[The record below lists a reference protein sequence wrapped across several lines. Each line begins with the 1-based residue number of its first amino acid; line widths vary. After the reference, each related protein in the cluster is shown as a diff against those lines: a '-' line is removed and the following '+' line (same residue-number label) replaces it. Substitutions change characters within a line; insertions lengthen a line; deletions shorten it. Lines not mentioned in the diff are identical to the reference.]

1 MPGGSVLRKL
11 LIVLEMIKI
20 EHTVFALPFA
30 YLGAFLG
37 VRGFPGWNRSFW
49 ILVAMVGARSAA
61 MGFNRLVDMR
71 IDAQNPRTSGR
82 ALPRGLVSTGFV
94 ATFVIASAGLLFLA
108 GWMLNPLS
116 LELVP
121 IALVIVLGYSYT
133 KRFTS
138 LSHLFLGLALG
149 IAPIGG
155 WVAVRGELSWEPW
168 LLSAAVLLWVA
179 GFDIIY
185 SCQDVGFDQDVGLYS
200 FPSRLGVRRALWL
213 SSLFHVGML
222 GVLIWVFFLFRLS
235 WLSWM
240 GLLLVAITL
249 IYEHRLVR
257 PDDLSRVN
265 AAFFTLNGLVSIL
278 LLLFVGLDLCL
289 VV

>member
-1 MPGGSVLRKL
+1 MPGGSVLRKF

-37 VRGFPGWNRSFW
+37 VRGLPGWNRSFW

-257 PDDLSRVN
+257 PGDLSRVN

-278 LLLFVGLDLCL
+278 LLVFVGLDLCL

>member
-37 VRGFPGWNRSFW
+37 VRGLPGWNRSFW

-257 PDDLSRVN
+257 PGDLSRVN

>member
-30 YLGAFLG
+30 YLGAFLS

-257 PDDLSRVN
+257 PGDLSRVN

>member
-1 MPGGSVLRKL
+1 MPGKSVLGKL
-11 LIVLEMIKI
+11 LIVLEMIKV

-30 YLGAFLG
+30 YLGAFLAA
-37 VRGFPGWNRSFW
+37 RGFPGWEKSFW

-94 ATFVIASAGLLFLA
+94 TSFVMASAGLLFLA
-108 GWMLNPLS
+108 AWMLNPLS
-116 LELVP
+116 LRLAP

-155 WVAVRGELSWEPW
+155 WIAVRGEWDWASV
-168 LLSAAVLLWVA
+168 LLSFAVLLWVA

-185 SCQDVGFDQDVGLYS
+185 SCQDVDFDKHVGLYS

-213 SSLFHVGML
+213 SALFHAAMV
-222 GVLIWVFFLFRLS
+222 GVLVWSFFIFKLS
-235 WLSWM
+235 WLSWV
-240 GLLLVAITL
+240 GLALVTITL
-249 IYEHRLVR
+249 IYEHQLVK
-257 PDDLSRVN
+257 PDDLGRVN

-278 LLLFVGLDLCL
+278 LLIFVGLDLCL

>member
-1 MPGGSVLRKL
+1 MPGGSVLGKF

-30 YLGAFLG
+30 YLGAFLS

-116 LELVP
+116 LKLVP

-133 KRFTS
+133 KRFTAF
-138 LSHLFLGLALG
+138 SHLVLGLGLSL
-149 IAPIGG
+149 APIGAYL
-155 WVAVRGELSWEPW
+155 AVTG
-168 LLSAAVLLWVA
+168 
-179 GFDIIY
+179 
-185 SCQDVGFDQDVGLYS
+185 
-200 FPSRLGVRRALWL
+200 
-213 SSLFHVGML
+213 H
-222 GVLIWVFFLFRLS
+222 FRLLPVESRDWPS
-235 WLSWM
+235 W
-240 GLLLVAITL
+240 
-249 IYEHRLVR
+249 H
-257 PDDLSRVN
+257 
-265 AAFFTLNGLVSIL
+265 VS
-278 LLLFVGLDLCL
+278 
-289 VV
+289 

>member
-1 MPGGSVLRKL
+1 MPGGSVLRKF

-37 VRGFPGWNRSFW
+37 VRGLPGWNRSFW

>member
-20 EHTVFALPFA
+20 EHTIFALPFA

-37 VRGFPGWNRSFW
+37 VRGLPGWNRSFW

-257 PDDLSRVN
+257 PGDLSRVN